1 LNPILQQHLAKRQT
15 PHPKYEDRRWFAMVS
30 SSMPVRR
37 RRFLIR
43 VITILLITCA
53 ACAPKPDETSISLV
67 WEIEVPGPVQLWWVG
82 DNGEAWIR
90 RRPELAAGVLDPL
103 RHIDSRGQTI
113 KEVDWAGTEARYDIL
128 SPELSRPLE
137 GGWVAV
143 DHAIGY
149 VTRAHESG
157 YSSWRIAFESLVKLI
172 DEKGETRWETQGPAN
187 ASLHYVDESIIICQG
202 KDPSILDEVTLERR
216 DPQYDSL
223 VNEKY
228 EARDN
233 RIVVLDTKTGSERS
247 SFDIPNTQFPDELI
261 AAGMITGDGPEG
273 KRLLSA
279 LEYREDAISKIIY
292 YDLEDGSIK
301 HSVDLRGI
309 LPDKRVEDV
318 HHYRE
323 GLVALSDDGSVSV
336 LTLEGRVLWTKRGL
350 SISGVVCST
359 AEGLLM
365 VEYFPSWE
373 VRTSSVVVFDTK
385 GDVILN
391 VGGLRRVALAG
402 ASPRAFALSSSGRT
416 GEDAL
421 YVFDLSGG
429 TAKVSRALLPEV
441 ELYRVSPSGTYVLA
455 QHSSPEGG
463 VKVAT
468 YKLEDR

>member
-1 LNPILQQHLAKRQT
+1 
-15 PHPKYEDRRWFAMVS
+15 MVS

-216 DPQYDSL
+216 GPQYDSL

-233 RIVVLDTKTGSERS
+233 RIVVLDTKTGSEIS
-247 SFDIPNTQFPDELI
+247 SFDIPNTQFADEII
-261 AAGMITGDGPEG
+261 AAGMITRGEAEG
-273 KRLLSA
+273 KRLLSV
-279 LEYREDAISKIIY
+279 LEYQEDAISKVVY
-292 YDLEDGSIK
+292 YDLEDGSLT
-301 HSVDLRGI
+301 HSVNLSEI
-309 LPDKRVEDV
+309 LLDKRVEDV
-318 HHYRE
+318 HHYGE
-323 GLVALSDDGSVSV
+323 GLVALSDDGFVSV
-336 LTLEGRVLWTKRGL
+336 LTLEGRVLWAKRLKG
-350 SISGVVCST
+350 SISGEVFYGVVCST
-359 AEGLLM
+359 AEGLLV
-365 VEYFPSWE
+365 VEYIPSRG
-373 VRTSSVVVFDTK
+373 VGTSSVAVFDTS
-385 GDVILN
+385 GDAILQ
-391 VGGLRRVALAG
+391 VDGLRRVECAG
-402 ASPRAFALSSSGRT
+402 AASRAFALSNSGRI
-416 GEDAL
+416 GQNAL

-429 TAKVSRALLPEV
+429 AAKVSRAFLPEV
-441 ELYRVSPSGTYVLA
+441 DLYRVSPSGTYVLA
-455 QHSSPEGG
+455 QHSSPEGE
-463 VKVAT
+463 VKVVV